1 MIGALLLVVGGS
13 AGAGWAL
20 RAATGRRRPLDLA
33 GALLA
38 PVFVGAAVVG
48 GIMLFVPH
56 FLR

>member
-1 MIGALLLVVGGS
+1 MIAALLLVVGGS
-13 AGAGWAL
+13 AGAGWAV
-20 RAATGRRRPLDLA
+20 RAATGRQRPLDLL

-38 PVFVGAAVVG
+38 PLFVGLAVTG

>member
-1 MIGALLLVVGGS
+1 MILGLVLVVGGS
-13 AGAGWAL
+13 AGAGWAV
-20 RAATGRRRPLDLA
+20 RAATGRRRPLDFV

-38 PVFVGAAVVG
+38 PLFIGLAVVG